1 MIGSGAAKSIRRLGL
16 RKMATEAAIQKRIV
30 DWLALTL
37 PQHSIIHHSP
47 NEGIR
52 HVAHKQKLRSLGT
65 RWGWPDLE
73 IFVPPSGFLTGA
85 DGYQCA
91 PIFLE
96 VKKKKGRMTENQAEV
111 HKALRTCA
119 CHVATVHSI
128 AEVLGFLS
136 TRIELNIGNG
146 NAMLLQQLDAAAA

>member
-1 MIGSGAAKSIRRLGL
+1 MK
-16 RKMATEAAIQKRIV
+16 TEAAIQKRIV
-30 DWLALTL
+30 DWLALVL
-37 PQHSIIHHSP
+37 PPDSIIHHSP

-52 HVAHKQKLRSLGT
+52 HVAHKRKLRSLGT

-73 IFVPPSGFLTGA
+73 IFVPPSGFLTGE
-85 DGYQCA
+85 DGFQFA

-96 VKKKKGRMTENQAEV
+96 VKAKKGRMTESQGEV
-111 HKALRTCA
+111 HRALRNCA

-128 AEVLGFLS
+128 AEVESFLS
-136 TRIELNIGNG
+136 TLLELNLKNG